1 LKNSINQK
9 LRNSQSEV
17 TSKLNAL
24 TVAQVDAQQAK
35 TAADQA
41 TLVVTKHR
49 TDAASANKIAAANE
63 AAIEAAKKA
72 ALAVTDSSNS
82 IDKIVASKIVN
93 DSIATLP
100 VILTAVAVVVAG
112 FFATLAI
119 RRRRQGAAGVNPIFT
134 EPDPDTA
141 RDFDRIRSEE
151 KSKGTVTAARKAPA
165 KKAAVAT
172 KTATAKSAPE
182 KRATVR
188 KAAPKKSAPKKP

>member
-49 TDAASANKIAAANE
+49 TDAAAANKIAEANE

-82 IDKIVASKIVN
+82 IDKIVASNIVN
-93 DSIATLP
+93 NSIATLP
-100 VILTAVAVVVAG
+100 VILTAVAIVVAG

-119 RRRRQGAAGVNPIFT
+119 RRRRQGAAGMNPIFT
-134 EPDPDTA
+134 EPDPATA
-141 RDFDRIRSEE
+141 RDFDRITSEV
-151 KSKGTVTAARKAPA
+151 KSKSTVATARKAPA
-165 KKAAVAT
+165 KKAA
-172 KTATAKSAPE
+172 
-182 KRATVR
+182 VR